1 MNGTL
6 LNDLIIIFGLSI
18 AILFIFHKLRIPVI
32 VGFLLTGV
40 VASPHGLGIISGI
53 QAVENVAE
61 IGIIFLLF
69 TIGVEFSLKE
79 LLNIKKLVLIGG
91 SLQVLLTLAF
101 VFFIAGYFG
110 FSRGEAVFMGF
121 LISLSS
127 TAIVLKLFQERAEID
142 TPQGKLSLGILI
154 FQDIIVVAM
163 ILATP
168 FLAGNGEFEGSF
180 LTMAAKGFAII
191 LLVIISS
198 QWLVPKL
205 LYQIART
212 KSRELFLFSIFFIC
226 FSIALLTE
234 RLGLSLA
241 LGAFLAGLIISESEY
256 SHQAL
261 GNIMPFRDIF
271 MGLFFVSIGM
281 LLDINFLLLKPV
293 LIIIVALCVILLKAV
308 ITGFSITLLG
318 YPLRTAIIVGLSL
331 AQVGEFSFILSGFG
345 INQGVLSGETYQ
357 LFLAVSILTMASTPL
372 MINAAPGLAGYV
384 LRLPVPKKLV
394 SGLYP
399 MPDSVTKKTRLKDHL
414 IIIGFGL
421 NGRNVARAASVAG
434 IPYTVIEMNPET
446 VRMEKSKGENIY
458 YGDATSEPVL
468 EAANIKHARVLV
480 LTIADPVATRRI
492 ISVSRKLTPKLHIIA
507 RTRYVQEMESLYNL
521 GANEVI
527 PEEFET
533 SVEIFSRVLKKYLI
547 PRDEIE
553 KFVSEVQA
561 DGYEMFRFLNKEL
574 EPAKDFKLELPDIE
588 IDTLKVKEK
597 SAMAGKTLAE
607 MNMRRKYGVT
617 VLAIRNGL
625 HTLPNPDGDE
635 TIHAG
640 DTLIVLGL
648 PDKISLLEGLFFN
661 EQENDHESNN

>member
-1 MNGTL
+1 MDGTL
-6 LNDLIIIFGLSI
+6 LNDFIIIFGLSI

-40 VASPHGLGIISGI
+40 VAGPHGLGVISGI
-53 QAVENVAE
+53 QEVETVAE

-91 SLQVLLTLAF
+91 SLQVILTLAF
-101 VFFIAGYFG
+101 VFFVAVNLG
-110 FSRGEAVFMGF
+110 FSQGEAVFMGF

-142 TPQGKLSLGILI
+142 SPQGKASLGILI

-168 FLAGNGEFEGSF
+168 FLTGNGEFEGS
-180 LTMAAKGFAII
+180 LLIMVAKGIGII
-191 LLVIISS
+191 LLVIVSAE
-198 QWLVPKL
+198 WLVPTL
-205 LYQIART
+205 LYQITKT

-234 RLGLSLA
+234 KMGLSLA

-256 SHQAL
+256 GHQAL

-271 MGLFFVSIGM
+271 MSLFFVSIGM
-281 LLDINFLLLKPV
+281 LLDINFLFQKPV
-293 LIIIVALCVILLKAV
+293 LIIIIALCVIVLKAA
-308 ITGFSITLLG
+308 ITGFSATMLG

-331 AQVGEFSFILSGFG
+331 AQVGEFSFILSQFG
-345 INQGVLSGETYQ
+345 IEHGVLSGDTYQ
-357 LFLAVSILTMASTPL
+357 LFLSVSILTMASTPL
-372 MINAAPGLAGYV
+372 MINAAPKLAGYI
-384 LRLPVPKKLV
+384 LRLPLPKKLV

-399 MPDSVTKKTRLKDHL
+399 MPESLKKKIRLKDHL
-414 IIIGFGL
+414 IIIGFGV
-421 NGRNVARAASVAG
+421 NGRNVARAARVAD
-434 IPYTVIEMNPET
+434 IPYTILEMNPET
-446 VRMEKSKGENIY
+446 VRMEKSKGVNIY
-458 YGDATSEPVL
+458 YGDATSEAVL
-468 EAANIKHARVLV
+468 EHADIKHARVLV
-480 LTIADPVATRRI
+480 LTIADPAATRRI

-533 SVEIFSRVLKKYLI
+533 SVEIFARVLKKYLI
-547 PRDEIE
+547 PRNEIG
-553 KFVSEVQA
+553 KFISEVQA

-574 EPAKDFKLELPDIE
+574 DNTKDFKLDLPDIE
-588 IDTLKVKEK
+588 IDSLKIEETSV
-597 SAMAGKTLAE
+597 MAGKTLAE
-607 MNMRRKYGVT
+607 MNVRRKYGVT
-617 VLAIRNGL
+617 VLAIRRGSE
-625 HTLPNPDGDE
+625 TLSNPDGDE

-648 PDKISLLEGLFFN
+648 PDKISVLTGLFFKI
-661 EQENDHESNN
+661 